1 MREQIKKGNF
11 YFANGYNY
19 SIWQQML
26 QGTASN
32 VKAILDSNAG
42 MIDDT
47 VAIANMQLTNL
58 PK

>member
-1 MREQIKKGNF
+1 MIKKGNF

>member
-1 MREQIKKGNF
+1 
-11 YFANGYNY
+11 
-19 SIWQQML
+19 ML